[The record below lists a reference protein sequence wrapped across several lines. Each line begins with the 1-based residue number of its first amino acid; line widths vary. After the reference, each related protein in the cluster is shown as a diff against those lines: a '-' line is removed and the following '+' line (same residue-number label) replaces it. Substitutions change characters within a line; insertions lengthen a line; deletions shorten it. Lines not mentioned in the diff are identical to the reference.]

1 MCEVRV
7 TIDITFVN
15 DSTYSIENLIYIPA
29 LSPSLDDD
37 IRAFCSMNID
47 DDALLSGLRAIHFCR
62 LPD

>member
-47 DDALLSGLRAIHFCR
+47 DDALLSGL
-62 LPD
+62 